1 MTTDGLWDKMKSRLY
16 NDVYIINK
24 KIFLRYVPFKMKYS
38 WIFQIFS
45 TAQNLD
51 LMSKLEVKMRLKMLF
66 NFQGSSVDLDP
77 SDDGKKGPGILES
90 F

>member
-1 MTTDGLWDKMKSRLY
+1 
-16 NDVYIINK
+16 
-24 KIFLRYVPFKMKYS
+24 MKYS